1 MALAANLHRRG
12 AVYYWRRRMPAKF
25 ALATGANW
33 LKLSLRTRE
42 PVRARFLAAQLDATA
57 ADLFMTTMP
66 DAITKEQ
73 LATLFRKAFLGHEA
87 KLDRVA
93 AFARQEPGFDPVAEM
108 ASERAMGWSY
118 RVASVKGV
126 NGRLGEDDHAAMA
139 KAGLAEIE
147 IAGVEECLDT
157 MQRSG
162 ALAPSKAR
170 IREII
175 EDVGALPTPGNV
187 ARAEPIYLRALGEAL
202 LRTRDRFVSD
212 ALPYDDLI
220 AALGTEACKVESER
234 RVAEPFAAVA
244 DPITV
249 PSVPQ
254 PIASSAPPLAPNS
267 APAGASTVTI
277 NAIGVKLIA
286 EKRQDGEWDDKTC
299 RQAEFIF
306 TLFGRFLREE
316 HGLTDLAGLRQ
327 THCDAFDGLL
337 RALFKSVGKSPKD
350 KHRSIRDLRRIS
362 EAKKPDERGLAS
374 GTRDRH
380 LTFLG
385 QALVRARKAGVAI
398 DLSVSLTEFRA
409 RKKKRGRDQ
418 RPTPPSTALETF
430 FSLPVFTGCRAWND
444 MHTAGPELF
453 HRAAYFGP
461 MLAHYEGMRREEFC
475 ALSVED
481 VINSNGEH
489 PYLHVCFNEFGRVK
503 NTQSVRNLALH
514 PELVRLG
521 FLDYVTALLRSG
533 HKRDF
538 PNLFSPSTRGLL
550 GDRLY
555 DELRPAFTKAGF
567 TTHQVRHHFGNALK
581 QQRVAEEFR
590 ADLLGHGG
598 KTETTERYCNPI
610 GIKLQLEELTKLPVL
625 TAHLKPK
632 PIRLVPW
639 VERGEIA
646 PWSHASRRRAAS
658 SPARRVRE

>member
-1 MALAANLHRRG
+1 MALATNLNRRG
-12 AVYYWRRRMPAKF
+12 AVYYWRRRVPATF

-57 ADLFMTTMP
+57 AELFMTTLP

-73 LATLFRKAFLGHEA
+73 LATLFRKALLGHEA

-93 AFARQEPGFDPVAEM
+93 AFARQEPDFDPAAEM
-108 ASERAMGWSY
+108 AAEQAMGWSY
-118 RVASVKGV
+118 RVASSRGV
-126 NGRLGEDDHAAMA
+126 NGRLTEDDRAAMA
-139 KAGLAEIE
+139 KAGLAEAE
-147 IAGVEECLDT
+147 IACVGDCLDA
-157 MQRSG
+157 MRRSG
-162 ALAPSKAR
+162 ALAPSQAR
-170 IREII
+170 IREIVEEI
-175 EDVGALPTPGNV
+175 GALPTPGNV

-212 ALPYDDLI
+212 ALPYGDLM
-220 AALGTEACKVESER
+220 ADLGTEACEVGSEQ
-234 RVAEPFAAVA
+234 RVADPIATAMA
-244 DPITV
+244 PITV
-249 PSVPQ
+249 PSVP
-254 PIASSAPPLAPNS
+254 PSIASSAPPLAPTS
-267 APAGASTVTI
+267 APTLTIETIGA
-277 NAIGVKLIA
+277 KLIA
-286 EKRQDGEWDDKTC
+286 EKRQDREWDDKTC

-327 THCDAFDGLL
+327 AHCDAFDCFL
-337 RALFKSVGKSPKD
+337 RALFKSIGKSPKD
-350 KHRSIRDLRRIS
+350 KGHSIRELRRIS

-374 GTRDRH
+374 GTRNRH

-398 DLSVSLTEFRA
+398 NSDVSLTEFRA

-418 RPTPPSTALETF
+418 RPTPPSTALKIF
-430 FSLPVFTGCRAWND
+430 FSLPVFTGCRAWD
-444 MHTAGPELF
+444 DIHTAGPELF

-461 MLAHYEGMRREEFC
+461 MLAHYAGMRREEFC

-481 VINSNGEH
+481 VITTNGEH

-503 NTQSVRNLALH
+503 NAQSVRNLALH
-514 PELVRLG
+514 PELLRLG
-521 FLDYVTALLRSG
+521 FMDYVAALRRFG
-533 HKRDF
+533 HKRIF
-538 PNLFSPSTRGLL
+538 PDLFSPSTRGLL

-610 GIKLQLEELTKLPVL
+610 GIRLQLEELAKLPVL
-625 TAHLKPK
+625 TVQLAPR

-658 SPARRVRE
+658 HPARRVRE

>member
-12 AVYYWRRRMPAKF
+12 AVYYWRRRVPVRF
-25 ALATGANW
+25 ALAAGANW
-33 LKLSLRTRE
+33 LKLSLRTHE

-57 ADLFMTTMP
+57 ADLFMTTLP

-93 AFARQEPGFDPVAEM
+93 AFARQEADFDPAAEM

-118 RVASVKGV
+118 RIASSRGVKG
-126 NGRLGEDDHAAMA
+126 RLAEDDRAAMA
-139 KAGLAEIE
+139 KAGLAETE
-147 IAGVEECLDT
+147 IAGVGACLDA

-162 ALAPSKAR
+162 ALAPSQAR

-175 EDVGALPTPGNV
+175 EDIGALPTPGNV

-212 ALPYDDLI
+212 QLAYADLI
-220 AALGTEACKVESER
+220 SGLSTEACELESER
-234 RVAEPFAAVA
+234 RVAEPIAAVA
-244 DPITV
+244 APITV
-249 PSVPQ
+249 PSLPQ
-254 PIASSAPPLAPNS
+254 PIASSAPQLVRVS
-267 APAGASTVTI
+267 APARASAAAI
-277 NAIGVKLIA
+277 EAIGAKLIV

-306 TLFGRFLREE
+306 TLFDRFLREE
-316 HGLTDLAGLRQ
+316 HGLSDLAGLRQ
-327 THCDAFDGLL
+327 THCDAFDGFL
-337 RALFKSVGKSPKD
+337 RVLFKSIGKSPKD
-350 KHRSIRDLRRIS
+350 KDRSIRELRRIS
-362 EAKKPDERGLAS
+362 EAKRPDERGLAS
-374 GTRDRH
+374 GTRNRH

-385 QALVRARKAGVAI
+385 QALVRARKAGVVI
-398 DLSVSLTEFRA
+398 DAGVSLNEFRA

-418 RPTPPSTALETF
+418 RPTPPSSALATF
-430 FSLPVFTGCRAWND
+430 FSLPVFTGCRAWDD

-461 MLAHYEGMRREEFC
+461 ILAHYAGMRREEFC

-481 VINSNGEH
+481 VVATNGEH

-503 NTQSVRNLALH
+503 NAQSVRNLALH
-514 PELVRLG
+514 SELLRLG
-521 FLDYVTALLRSG
+521 FLDYVAALRRSG
-533 HKRDF
+533 HKRLF
-538 PNLFSPSTRGLL
+538 PDLFSPSTRGLL

-581 QQRVAEEFR
+581 QERVAEEIR

-610 GIKLQLEELTKLPVL
+610 GIRLQLEELAKLPVL
-625 TAHLKPK
+625 TGHLEPK

-639 VERGEIA
+639 VERDEIA
-646 PWSHASRRRAAS
+646 PWSHASRRHVAS
-658 SPARRVRE
+658 RPARRVRA